1 MAKYENT
8 KNSRNSSIPPSKYE
22 NRAARI
28 LERTYTAP
36 YLAYNCMEPVNCFA
50 NVTEDSAEIFGP
62 IQAPEFILQALSA
75 RLGMP

>member
-1 MAKYENT
+1 
-8 KNSRNSSIPPSKYE
+8 
-22 NRAARI
+22 
-28 LERTYTAP
+28 
-36 YLAYNCMEPVNCFA
+36 MEPVNCFA